1 MRTGL
6 NPKSE
11 MNKVIVEGIKLYAYH
26 GCMEEE
32 GRLGGNYIV
41 DVKIETDFTDA
52 EKTDEL
58 SKTVDYVAIC
68 DIVKAEMAIRSKL
81 IEHVGKRIIDRLK
94 KELKGINKATVKVTK
109 LNPPINGVVGSVS
122 IEIEE

>member
-1 MRTGL
+1 
-6 NPKSE
+6 

-32 GRLGGNYIV
+32 ARLGGNYIV
-41 DVKIETDFTDA
+41 DVIVETDFNEA
-52 EKTDEL
+52 AKTDDL

-68 DIVKAEMAIRSKL
+68 EIVKAEMAIRSKL
-81 IEHVGKRIIDRLK
+81 IEHVGKRIVDRIK
-94 KELKGINKATVKVTK
+94 KELKGILKVKVKVTK
-109 LNPPINGVVGSVS
+109 LNPPINGVVSSVS